1 MNCNNNTCLYV
12 VYGNVTLLNMNQIN
26 NVFAGANS
34 VEKSNSHINTAN
46 LQKQRSQT
54 AAAEI
59 NILRW
64 GKFKSEK
71 R

>member
-1 MNCNNNTCLYV
+1 
-12 VYGNVTLLNMNQIN
+12 MNQIN